1 MATPPPWPREIRVEL
16 PAWIAE
22 VVDHSHSWRTDDEKM
37 ALVIMLARENVIRGS
52 GGPFGAAIFEVGT
65 GRLVGVGVNAVLRHQ
80 NSCLHAEL
88 VAFMVAEAAVGSY
101 SLDVPG
107 QPAHELFTSCEP
119 CAMCLGGVL
128 WSGVRRVV
136 CGASR
141 EDALDLG
148 FDEGPVFPESYT
160 YVEERGVTFTRG
172 VRQEE
177 ARAVLARY
185 MAQGGPVYNG

>member
-16 PAWIAE
+16 PAWIDE
-22 VVDHSHSWRTDDEKM
+22 VVDPCRIWASDDEKM
-37 ALVIMLARENVIRGS
+37 ALVIMLARENVVRGT
-52 GGPFGAAIFEVGT
+52 GGPFGAAIFEMGS
-65 GRLVGVGVNAVLRHQ
+65 GRLVGVGVNAVLQHQ
-80 NSCLHAEL
+80 NSCLHAEM
-88 VAFMVAEAAVGSY
+88 VAFMMAEAAVGAF
-101 SLDVPG
+101 SLEQPG
-107 QPAHELFTSCEP
+107 GPGHELVTSCEP

-141 EDALDLG
+141 EDALELG
-148 FDEGPVFPESYT
+148 FDEGPVFPESYV
-160 YVEERGVTFTRG
+160 YVEERGVTFTRN
-172 VRQEE
+172 VRQDE

>member
-1 MATPPPWPREIRVEL
+1 MTTLPPWPREIRVEL
-16 PAWIAE
+16 PAWIDELVPA
-22 VVDHSHSWRTDDEKM
+22 DGQYPTDEARM
-37 ALVIMLARENVIRGS
+37 ALAIDLARENVIRGT
-52 GGPFGAAIFEVGT
+52 GGPFGAAIFEAGT
-65 GRLVGVGVNAVLRHQ
+65 GRLVGVGVNAVLHHQ

-101 SLDVPG
+101 SLDRPG

-119 CAMCLGGVL
+119 CAMCLGAVL

-141 EDALDLG
+141 EDALELG

-160 YVEERGVTFTRG
+160 YLEERGVTFTRG
-172 VRQEE
+172 VLRSS
-177 ARAVLARY
+177 AREVLARY
-185 MAQGGPVYNG
+185 MSHGGPVYNG

>member
-1 MATPPPWPREIRVEL
+1 MATAPPWPREIRVEL
-16 PAWIAE
+16 PAWIDE
-22 VVDHSHSWRTDDEKM
+22 VVDPSRIWASDDETM
-37 ALVIMLARENVIRGS
+37 ALVIMLARENVVRGT

-80 NSCLHAEL
+80 NSCLHAEM
-88 VAFMVAEAAVGSY
+88 VAFMVAEAAVGAF
-101 SLDVPG
+101 SLDQPDGPG
-107 QPAHELFTSCEP
+107 HELVTSCEP

-141 EDALDLG
+141 EDALALG
-148 FDEGPVFPESYT
+148 FDEGPVFPESYA
-160 YVEERGVTFTRG
+160 YVEERGVTFTRN
-172 VRQEE
+172 VRQDE